1 MDKVREIPRVAN
13 RRENQNQLK
22 EIIDEMMTEAVERKN
37 RRAQNQHLN
46 QKGEAYYKEQDF
58 IWKGIEN

>member
-1 MDKVREIPRVAN
+1 MEKVREIPRVAN

-22 EIIDEMMTEAVERKN
+22 EITDEMMAEAVERNN

-46 QKGEAYYKEQDF
+46 QKGEEDYKEHDF

>member
-1 MDKVREIPRVAN
+1 MEKVREIPQVAN

-22 EIIDEMMTEAVERKN
+22 EIIDEMMTEAVEKKN

-46 QKGEAYYKEQDF
+46 QKG
-58 IWKGIEN
+58 